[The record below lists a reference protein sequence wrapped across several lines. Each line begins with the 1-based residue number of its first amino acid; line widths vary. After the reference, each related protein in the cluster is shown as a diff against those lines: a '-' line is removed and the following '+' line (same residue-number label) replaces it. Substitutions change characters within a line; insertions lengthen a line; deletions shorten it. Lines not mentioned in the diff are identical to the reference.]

1 MNLVNKIGF
10 SKEVLIEGMEVV
22 NYVEGKN
29 RVILGLSKDSGR
41 KNVNLKIYKFLLRNI
56 YL

>member
-1 MNLVNKIGF
+1 
-10 SKEVLIEGMEVV
+10 MEVV